1 MVSVRRCLSFEVSI
15 GALISVSLL
24 ISTLITRLKPFYDG
38 SRNTLSEGSI
48 SIVKTD
54 VKLNMVLEN
63 TGSSLKTCR
72 HLTILPFHNPRVS
85 DLQIKLEME
94 LKLRIPLH

>member
-1 MVSVRRCLSFEVSI
+1 MMVLETLQVRVQS
-15 GALISVSLL
+15 AL
-24 ISTLITRLKPFYDG
+24 
-38 SRNTLSEGSI
+38 
-48 SIVKTD
+48 VKTD

-85 DLQIKLEME
+85 DLQIKL
-94 LKLRIPLH
+94 KLNKIKRS